1 MGIKDRER
9 RQSDFIFDGCI
20 VQGVAE
26 RCSLLVHM
34 FFTKTMIF
42 KSLSTMYFVKG
53 NYV

>member
-26 RCSLLVHM
+26 HCSLLAHVL
-34 FFTKTMIF
+34 FAKTMIF
-42 KSLSTMYFVKG
+42 KSLSTMQLVKG